1 MNIYIQIVIIIIK
14 IIFVENIIFVK
25 FMSNNNF
32 SAGLT
37 QNVSANIPGNLGG
50 LNIGS
55 SGSYNTGSNFSNMS
69 KNNIIKIVLFSI
81 VIIAIIVI
89 VIVVLVKKAKSTQ
102 DKINIIIDTPVNAFG
117 LKKNKFTVKN
127 SDLGLEFSYSVWIYI
142 QDWTHG
148 WKNIFVKG
156 TGSPGSTPQSE
167 STPSTPS
174 TQLRAPGLW
183 LYPDTNSLHARINTF
198 ASPNEGCDIKNIPLQ
213 KWVHIGYV
221 LNNRTV
227 DMYIDG
233 KLERSCVLRGV
244 PKLNDSDLIVC
255 DNNGFFGKISNL
267 VYYKYALKPTDIYNI
282 YSNGPY

>member
-1 MNIYIQIVIIIIK
+1 MNFCIQMLIIIIK

-25 FMSNNNF
+25 FMNNSNI
-32 SAGLT
+32 SAGLG
-37 QNVSANIPGNLGG
+37 QNISTNISGNLGG
-50 LNIGS
+50 INIGN
-55 SGSYNTGSNFSNMS
+55 GINVNSNML
-69 KNNIIKIVLFSI
+69 KNNIIKIVIFSI
-81 VIIAIIVI
+81 IIITIIVI
-89 VIVVLVKKAKSTQ
+89 VIVVLVKKAKNTQ

-117 LKKNKFTVKN
+117 LKKNTFTVKN

-156 TGSPGSTPQSE
+156 TGSPGSTPQTQSE
-167 STPSTPS
+167 SSTS
-174 TQLRAPGLW
+174 NQLRAPGLW

-267 VYYKYALKPTDIYNI
+267 VYYKYALKPNDIYNL

>member
-1 MNIYIQIVIIIIK
+1 MN
-14 IIFVENIIFVK
+14 F
-25 FMSNNNF
+25 
-32 SAGLT
+32 
-37 QNVSANIPGNLGG
+37 NIPN
-50 LNIGS
+50 S
-55 SGSYNTGSNFSNMS
+55 SGASASVPNAGVANMGASSSMNTGSNS
-69 KNNIIKIVLFSI
+69 LFNKQMGYI
-81 VIIAIIVI
+81 LLAILAIAIIVI
-89 VIVVLVKKAKSTQ
+89 VIVVIVNKNRNRNNQ
-102 DKINIIIDTPVNAFG
+102 NIIIDTPVNAFG
-117 LKKNKFTVKN
+117 MRNNRFTVKN
-127 SDLGLEFSYSVWIYI
+127 SELGLEFSYSVWIYI

-156 TGSPGSTPQSE
+156 SGSPGSSVAGPRAS
-167 STPSTPS
+167 S
-174 TQLRAPGLW
+174 QLRAPGLW
-183 LYPDTNSLHARINTF
+183 LYPDTNSLHARINTY

-244 PKLNDSDLIVC
+244 PKLNDSELIVC

-267 VYYKYALKPTDIYNI
+267 VYYRYALKPEDIHNI

>member
-1 MNIYIQIVIIIIK
+1 MN
-14 IIFVENIIFVK
+14 FNIPN
-25 FMSNNNF
+25 SSGA
-32 SAGLT
+32 SASVPNAG
-37 QNVSANIPGNLGG
+37 VANIGA
-50 LNIGS
+50 S
-55 SGSYNTGSNFSNMS
+55 SMNTGSNSVFNKQMGY
-69 KNNIIKIVLFSI
+69 ILLGILA
-81 VIIAIIVI
+81 IAIIVI
-89 VIVVLVKKAKSTQ
+89 VIVVIVNNNKNKNNQ
-102 DKINIIIDTPVNAFG
+102 NIIIDTPVNAFG
-117 LKKNKFTVKN
+117 LKNNKFTVKN
-127 SDLGLEFSYSVWIYI
+127 SELGLEFSYSVWIYI

-156 TGSPGSTPQSE
+156 SGSPGSSVAGEPAS
-167 STPSTPS
+167 S
-174 TQLRAPGLW
+174 QLRAPGLW
-183 LYPDTNSLHARINTF
+183 LYPDTNSLHARINTY

-244 PKLNDSDLIVC
+244 PKLNDSELVVC

-267 VYYKYALKPTDIYNI
+267 VYYKYALKPEDIHNI

>member
-1 MNIYIQIVIIIIK
+1 MN
-14 IIFVENIIFVK
+14 F
-25 FMSNNNF
+25 
-32 SAGLT
+32 
-37 QNVSANIPGNLGG
+37 NIPN
-50 LNIGS
+50 S
-55 SGSYNTGSNFSNMS
+55 SGSSASVPNAGVANMGASSSMNTGSNSVFNKQMGY
-69 KNNIIKIVLFSI
+69 ILL
-81 VIIAIIVI
+81 VILAIAIIVI
-89 VIVVLVKKAKSTQ
+89 VIVVIVNKNRNRNNQ
-102 DKINIIIDTPVNAFG
+102 NIIIDTPVNAFG
-117 LKKNKFTVKN
+117 MRNNRFTVKN
-127 SDLGLEFSYSVWIYI
+127 SELGLEFSYSVWIYI

-156 TGSPGSTPQSE
+156 SGSPGS
-167 STPSTPS
+167 STSGEPASS
-174 TQLRAPGLW
+174 QLRAPGLW
-183 LYPDTNSLHARINTF
+183 LYPDTNSLHARINTY

-244 PKLNDSDLIVC
+244 PKLNDSELIVC

-267 VYYKYALKPTDIYNI
+267 VYYRYALKPEDIHNI

>member
-1 MNIYIQIVIIIIK
+1 MN
-14 IIFVENIIFVK
+14 F
-25 FMSNNNF
+25 
-32 SAGLT
+32 
-37 QNVSANIPGNLGG
+37 NIPG
-50 LNIGS
+50 S
-55 SGSYNTGSNFSNMS
+55 SGASANVSVPNAGVPNMGNMGAS
-69 KNNIIKIVLFSI
+69 SINNMGTNSVFNKQMGYILLAILAV
-81 VIIAIIVI
+81 AIIVI
-89 VIVVLVKKAKSTQ
+89 VIVVIVNNNKNKNNQ
-102 DKINIIIDTPVNAFG
+102 NIIIDTPVNAFG
-117 LKKNKFTVKN
+117 LKNNKFTVKN
-127 SDLGLEFSYSVWIYI
+127 SELGLEFSYSVWIYI

-156 TGSPGSTPQSE
+156 SGSPGS
-167 STPSTPS
+167 STQDQPASS
-174 TQLRAPGLW
+174 QLRAPGLW
-183 LYPDTNSLHARINTF
+183 LYPDTNALHARINTY

-244 PKLNDSDLIVC
+244 PKLNDSELVVC

-267 VYYKYALKPTDIYNI
+267 VYYKYALKPEDIHNI

>member
-1 MNIYIQIVIIIIK
+1 MN
-14 IIFVENIIFVK
+14 F
-25 FMSNNNF
+25 
-32 SAGLT
+32 
-37 QNVSANIPGNLGG
+37 NIPN
-50 LNIGS
+50 S
-55 SGSYNTGSNFSNMS
+55 SGASASVPNAGVANMGASSSMNTGSNSVFNKQMGY
-69 KNNIIKIVLFSI
+69 ILL
-81 VIIAIIVI
+81 VILAIAIIVI
-89 VIVVLVKKAKSTQ
+89 VIVVIVNKNRNRNNQ
-102 DKINIIIDTPVNAFG
+102 NIIIDTPVNAFG
-117 LKKNKFTVKN
+117 MRNNRFTVKN
-127 SDLGLEFSYSVWIYI
+127 SELGLEFSYSVWIYI

-156 TGSPGSTPQSE
+156 SGSPGSSVAGQPAS
-167 STPSTPS
+167 S
-174 TQLRAPGLW
+174 QLRAPGLW
-183 LYPDTNSLHARINTF
+183 LYPDTNSLHARINTY

-244 PKLNDSDLIVC
+244 PKLNDSELIVC

-267 VYYKYALKPTDIYNI
+267 VYYRYALKPEDIHNI